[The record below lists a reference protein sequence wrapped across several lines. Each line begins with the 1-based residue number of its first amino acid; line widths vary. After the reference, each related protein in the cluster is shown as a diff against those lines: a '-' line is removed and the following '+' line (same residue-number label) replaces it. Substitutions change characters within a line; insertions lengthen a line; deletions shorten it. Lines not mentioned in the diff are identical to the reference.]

1 MFFGSVWFS
10 TPVFNTGFQ
19 RRFTTDSREKRFGI
33 GLVSLC
39 YRSYFSLIAVS
50 CFFTHQDPFNTFSIL
65 DILHPTC
72 SFFSTSKDL
81 RAQRNID
88 GAHSGCKTTI
98 RINVVCWKCN
108 KPGRWIGSQCYRML
122 SKVAPFNYSI
132 ILISYCVCVCVH
144 IYIPSVQA
152 AACSKVLL
160 FK

>member
-1 MFFGSVWFS
+1 ME
-10 TPVFNTGFQ
+10 Q
-19 RRFTTDSREKRFGI
+19 
-33 GLVSLC
+33 L
-39 YRSYFSLIAVS
+39 
-50 CFFTHQDPFNTFSIL
+50 FSIL

-132 ILISYCVCVCVH
+132 ILISYCVCVCVCTFTFH
-144 IYIPSVQA
+144 LFR
-152 AACSKVLL
+152 LL
-160 FK
+160 PAPKYFYSNELQVHNKLFSNIEDGDFRSSLRFVK

>member
-98 RINVVCWKCN
+98 RINVVCWNLNEGLMTVLKGIAIRQYTLLTI
-108 KPGRWIGSQCYRML
+108 KRSRL
-122 SKVAPFNYSI
+122 
-132 ILISYCVCVCVH
+132 CVSNRKFAVFR
-144 IYIPSVQA
+144 Y
-152 AACSKVLL
+152 ACRNI
-160 FK
+160 